1 MPWPRGHKTRTRER
15 IVKAAAAAFRARG
28 VAGVRVEDV
37 MADAGLTHGGFYAHF
52 ASKDALL
59 GPVLRHASDQTLESL
74 SSGPATP
81 DGEHRFRA
89 VFDAYLSPEHAA
101 HPERGCPVAALG
113 PEIARSGGRPRRELA
128 RGIEDRLAWMRQLL
142 PESWHGE
149 QREDEVIG
157 ALACMVGGVILG
169 RAVGGKESDELLA
182 ACRRFL
188 HRTLDKDAR
197 GTAPRDFGGGR

>member
-89 VFDAYLSPEHAA
+89 VFDAYLSPEHAPRPA
-101 HPERGCPVAALG
+101 RRSQDRAA
-113 PEIARSGGRPRRELA
+113 
-128 RGIEDRLAWMRQLL
+128 
-142 PESWHGE
+142 
-149 QREDEVIG
+149 
-157 ALACMVGGVILG
+157 G
-169 RAVGGKESDELLA
+169 RAGSSRGGSRTGWLGCA
-182 ACRRFL
+182 SSCRS
-188 HRTLDKDAR
+188 R
-197 GTAPRDFGGGR
+197 GTGSSARMR